1 MSNRCDIGL
10 SISTVDKYSTV
21 KDIAVVATDL
31 SMLFEELVTIAK
43 TIELKE
49 EKVLRLQ
56 EELALSSKQGRELE
70 QLIQQ
75 KSFECELMDQK
86 VIGYQERLEESS
98 ARDAAMNAK
107 LMVYPKPV
115 PIQPKT
121 VTA

>member
-1 MSNRCDIGL
+1 
-10 SISTVDKYSTV
+10 
-21 KDIAVVATDL
+21 
-31 SMLFEELVTIAK
+31 MLFEELVTIAK

-86 VIGYQERLEESS
+86 VVGYQERLEESS